1 MFGSRQSWC
10 SDCWPVRCPRM
21 SARRRPRQP
30 ARPALTML
38 SGSAATRSRTWRE
51 PRRALQ
57 KTGAAL
63 VCYAGQP
70 SRAAVR
76 MRAIIVAGMVEDGL
90 RLSTK
95 CRNRG
100 KTLGSLV
107 ARMER
112 SVIRGQPVPDYAAL
126 HPGYGLRHQGSR
138 ASGRSI
144 DQRRMNA
151 SLPRQAAEHHKTV
164 ETVNQLLLS

>member
-1 MFGSRQSWC
+1 
-10 SDCWPVRCPRM
+10 
-21 SARRRPRQP
+21 
-30 ARPALTML
+30 ML

-63 VCYAGQP
+63 VRYAGQP

-112 SVIRGQPVPDYAAL
+112 SVIRGQPVPDYAEFIIGPAGGRTRWL
-126 HPGYGLRHQGSR
+126 HPGYGLGT
-138 ASGRSI
+138 AT
-144 DQRRMNA
+144 D
-151 SLPRQAAEHHKTV
+151 LCD
-164 ETVNQLLLS
+164 